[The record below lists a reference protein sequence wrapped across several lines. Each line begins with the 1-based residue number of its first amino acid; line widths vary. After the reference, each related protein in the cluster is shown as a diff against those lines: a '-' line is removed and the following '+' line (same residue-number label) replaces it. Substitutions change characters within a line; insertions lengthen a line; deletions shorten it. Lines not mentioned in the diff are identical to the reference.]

1 MHASLASCPAA
12 VGGPIFIIGPMGS
25 GTTLLRLMLDS
36 HPHIAIPPETGFMR
50 AYKAHR
56 FVPFKITGRGWAR
69 RLGWSDDELDGLLRD
84 LYDTLFMRYAE
95 QHGKRRWGEK
105 TPLHTWHIDAMARLF
120 PDARFVG
127 IVRHPGGVVSSNM
140 RRWKHP
146 QVKAM
151 RHYDRYARELA
162 RQAAR
167 RPKRFAVLR
176 YEDLVLQP
184 EPVMRELL
192 EWLGEPWADEV
203 LAHDEVQASRGGR
216 RVVEGRT
223 VVDDPIDVSRIAKWA
238 QRLDARERQ
247 RLDER
252 LGRLGAFFGYRT
264 DDPSVLEPIAGEGR
278 IVATGA
284 DLRARTEAFADLDL
298 KTRPT
303 PPVYDELYNP
313 TKLMVIPVERFRR
326 LREQARPAPPQPLWR
341 IAGARAKRRAR
352 RLLRR

>member
-1 MHASLASCPAA
+1 MRDSLPSCRA
-12 VGGPIFIIGPMGS
+12 VGQGPVFIIGPMGS

-36 HPHIAIPPETGFMR
+36 HPNIAIPPETGFMR

-56 FVPFKITGRGWAR
+56 FVPFKITGRKWAD
-69 RLGWSDDELDGLLRD
+69 RLGWSDDELDVLLRE
-84 LYDTLFMRYAE
+84 LYDTLFMRCAE

-105 TPLHTWHIDAMARLF
+105 TPIHTWHVDAMARLF

-127 IVRHPGGVVSSNM
+127 IIRHPGGVVSSNM

-162 RQAAR
+162 RQAGR
-167 RPKRFAVLR
+167 RPKRFVVLR

-184 EPVMRELL
+184 EQVMRELI
-192 EWLGEPWADEV
+192 EWLDEPWADEV

-223 VVDDPIDVSRIAKWA
+223 VVDDPIDVSRIAAWA
-238 QRLDARERQ
+238 QRLDAGKRR
-247 RLDER
+247 RLDAR

-264 DDPSVLEPIAGEGR
+264 DDPTVLEPIAGDGR

-284 DLRARTEAFADLDL
+284 EIHARTKAFPDLDL
-298 KTRPT
+298 TTRPT

-313 TKLMVIPVERFRR
+313 KRFMVVPVERYRR
-326 LREQARPAPPQPLWR
+326 LRDRPGPPPQPLWR
-341 IAGARAKRRAR
+341 IAGARAKRHAR